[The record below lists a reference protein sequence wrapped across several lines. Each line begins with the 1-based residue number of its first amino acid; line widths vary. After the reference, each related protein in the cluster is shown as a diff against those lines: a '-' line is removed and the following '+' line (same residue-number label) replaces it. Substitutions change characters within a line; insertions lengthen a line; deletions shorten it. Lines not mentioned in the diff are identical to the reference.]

1 MADEFH
7 ERPRVL
13 AGIAAQLA
21 PSAAEWLDRSLP
33 RAGAAFD
40 RGTFFVAYA
49 GAGRRFPAGAAL
61 SDDASA
67 RLRAVGVVE
76 PGVFSPSDL
85 ARGAL
90 LLAAVSVVPEAEH
103 VGLAREAFQRGD
115 NAERVALLRVLPLM
129 PAPERFVDVAVDAC
143 RTHVQVVFEA
153 IACEN
158 PYPTRHFPEANF
170 NQLVLK
176 ALFLD
181 IALARVVGWGERNN
195 PELRRMV
202 ADYAAE
208 RRAAGRSVPGGVAMI
223 ACGSGTEATT

>member
-1 MADEFH
+1 MSAQVFLEVLRARAD
-7 ERPRVL
+7 R
-13 AGIAAQLA
+13 AAV
-21 PSAAEWLDRSLP
+21 EWLERVLP
-33 RAGAAFD
+33 RAGGAFE
-40 RGTFFVAYA
+40 RVGFFAAYA
-49 GAGRRFPAGAAL
+49 GAGRRFPVGASV
-61 SDDASA
+61 SDDATA

-76 PGVFSPSDL
+76 PGVFSVSDL

-90 LLAAVSVVPEAEH
+90 LLAAVAVVPEAEH

-158 PYPTRHFPEANF
+158 PYPSRHFPEANF

-181 IALARVVGWGERNN
+181 IALARVVGWGDRNN
-195 PELRRMV
+195 PELKRMV

-223 ACGSGTEATT
+223 ARGPGTQATT